1 MKCVQCKKKTAIL
14 LTCVC
19 GKEVCI
25 EHRMPENHDCT
36 KKKEV
41 VQLEKLIKEKIIKV

>member
-1 MKCVQCKKKTAIL
+1 MRCAQCKKKQIIL
-14 LTCVC
+14 LICAC

-25 EHRMPENHDCT
+25 YHRMPEQHVCT
-36 KKKEV
+36 KEKEL